1 MNSAYSVFRDSKPYY
16 FTYNFPSI
24 DLRITTDTYDRDPR
38 INRPAGNTQAIV
50 AGKQLDIAPTNI
62 AKIEL
67 SAIDYGYLLSRN
79 LTGTACVVT
88 MTTGTTTLPALA
100 GVVGVIK
107 FSGTNISIEIVSD
120 AEGLE
125 IAQSAYTVQSNC
137 MYSLGFLG
145 CTVDRKEQTIVVTS
159 TAGNLV
165 NLAAPAAIFE
175 GSDWEC
181 LIGKTSFTINLAN
194 STATQL
200 SLDRAIIG
208 KVKTVL
214 LRRYCNRSYQRCLS
228 YQNLA
233 QFSGNSFL
241 ATSSLNFSL

>member
-1 MNSAYSVFRDSKPYY
+1 MNPAYAVFDGTQPYY
-16 FTYNFPSI
+16 FTYYFPSL

-62 AKIEL
+62 AKIEV

-88 MTTGTTTLPALA
+88 MTSGVITLPALA

-145 CTVDRKEQTIVVTS
+145 CTLNRQEQTIIVTS
-159 TAGNLV
+159 IAGNLV

-175 GSDWEC
+175 SSDWEC
-181 LIGKTSFTINLAN
+181 LIGKTSFTINLSN

-200 SLDRAIIG
+200 SLDRVVIG

-228 YQNLA
+228 YGNLN

-241 ATSSLNFSL
+241 STSSLNFSL